1 VTGSTSLL
9 LVSSGQHVVV
19 QRLWQLYA
27 HDLSEYRGSMPQ
39 ADGLFGPGRLPLY
52 LADDDRWGYLIV
64 RGPEPAGFALV
75 RGLSGDVRVLGEF
88 FVVRAARRLGVGF
101 SAATAVLGRHPGRW
115 EIAFQDEANPAAG
128 RLWRRLASHLDTAG
142 WSEERR
148 PVPGSPHLPPDTWV
162 SLTVAEPT

>member
-1 VTGSTSLL
+1 VTGPTSLL
-9 LVSSGQHVVV
+9 LVGCDQHLVL

-52 LADDDRWGYLIV
+52 LSDDDRCAYLIV
-64 RGPEPAGFALV
+64 RGSDPAGFALV
-75 RGLSGDVRVLGEF
+75 RGLAGDVRVLGEF
-88 FVVRAARRLGVGF
+88 FVVRATRRQGLGF
-101 SAATAVLGRHPGRW
+101 AAATAVLQRHPGRW

-128 RLWRRLASHLDTAG
+128 HLWRRVASYLDSAG

-162 SLTVAEPT
+162 CFTVGATT